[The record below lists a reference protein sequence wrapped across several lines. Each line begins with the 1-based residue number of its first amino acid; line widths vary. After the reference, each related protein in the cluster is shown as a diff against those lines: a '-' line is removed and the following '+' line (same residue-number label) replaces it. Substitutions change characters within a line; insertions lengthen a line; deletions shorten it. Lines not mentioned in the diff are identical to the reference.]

1 MEKKMSYDRNDMYYQ
16 DYHWTSKGNE
26 LQVKQATAFKA
37 DDGNIILYM
46 INSLTQ
52 NLLDSKILE
61 IIIHEFVP
69 QTVNTVKQAYEWVKK
84 QGDRYYKLVLRSIV
98 KSD

>member
-1 MEKKMSYDRNDMYYQ
+1 MSYDRDDMYYH
-16 DYHWTSKGNE
+16 DYHWASKGNQV
-26 LQVKQATAFKA
+26 QVKQATVFQP
-37 DDGNIILYM
+37 DDGNTILYM

-61 IIIHEFVP
+61 IIFHEFVP
-69 QTVNTVKQAYEWVKK
+69 QTVDTVKQAYEWIKK
-84 QGDRYYKLVLRSIV
+84 QGDHYYKLVLRSIV

>member
-1 MEKKMSYDRNDMYYQ
+1 MSYDKDDMYYH
-16 DYHWTSKGNE
+16 DYRWNSKGNE
-26 LQVKQATAFKA
+26 VQVRQATAFQQ

-61 IIIHEFVP
+61 IIFHEFVP
-69 QTVNTVKQAYEWVKK
+69 NTVGTVKQAYEWIKK
-84 QGDRYYKLVLRSIV
+84 QGDHYYKLVLRSIV

>member
-1 MEKKMSYDRNDMYYQ
+1 MTYHKSEMYYN
-16 DYHWTSKGNE
+16 DYQWLEPGKDTR
-26 LQVKQATAFKA
+26 VVQATVFQP
-37 DDGNIILYM
+37 DNGNTILYM

-69 QTVNTVKQAYEWVKK
+69 NTIKTVKQAFEWIRK
-84 QGDRYYKLVLRSIV
+84 QGDHYYKVVLRSIV
-98 KSD
+98 KNS

>member
-1 MEKKMSYDRNDMYYQ
+1 
-16 DYHWTSKGNE
+16 
-26 LQVKQATAFKA
+26 LPKA
-37 DDGNIILYM
+37 GFTVFQPDDGNVILYM

-84 QGDRYYKLVLRSIV
+84 QGDHYYKLVLRSIV

>member
-1 MEKKMSYDRNDMYYQ
+1 MSYDRNDMYYH
-16 DYHWTSKGNE
+16 DYHWTSKKNDV
-26 LQVKQATAFKA
+26 QVKQATVFQP
-37 DDGNIILYM
+37 DDGNVILYM

-69 QTVNTVKQAYEWVKK
+69 QTVNTVKQAYEWVKR
-84 QGDRYYKLVLRSIV
+84 QGDHYYKLVLRSIV

>member
-1 MEKKMSYDRNDMYYQ
+1 MSYDRNDMYYQ

>member
-1 MEKKMSYDRNDMYYQ
+1 MSYNRNDMYYQ

-26 LQVKQATAFKA
+26 VQVKKATVFQH
-37 DDGNIILYM
+37 DDGNIILFI

-61 IIIHEFVP
+61 IIFHEFVP
-69 QTVNTVKQAYEWVKK
+69 KTVDTVKQAYEWIKK
-84 QGDRYYKLVLRSIV
+84 QGDHYYKLVLRSIV

>member
-1 MEKKMSYDRNDMYYQ
+1 MSYDRNDMYYQ

-26 LQVKQATAFKA
+26 VQVKQVTVFQPN
-37 DDGNIILYM
+37 DGNIILFI

-61 IIIHEFVP
+61 IIFHEFVP

-84 QGDRYYKLVLRSIV
+84 QGDHYYKLVLRSII